1 MFRCCHRFADHF
13 DDVIDPTSPRPIPDD
28 AKELYPRWRFA
39 TIACGVKDAA
49 GMRGWADKFLEAGY
63 GSICLLQLMTGV
75 HMYDNLPDF
84 WEEEGAY
91 TGFQAVVFFVLF
103 FWFFGFPRL

>member
-1 MFRCCHRFADHF
+1 
-13 DDVIDPTSPRPIPDD
+13 
-28 AKELYPRWRFA
+28 
-39 TIACGVKDAA
+39 
-49 GMRGWADKFLEAGY
+49 MRGWADKFLEAGY

-91 TGFQAVVFFVLF
+91 LASKRSFFVLF
-103 FWFFGFPRL
+103 FLGFLDYELSTF